1 MKRGRPRRSIVAIDG
16 PAGSG
21 KSTAARAVA
30 RSLGVPYIDTG
41 AMYRALT
48 WLAMKR
54 GIVWSDVPC
63 LINLARS
70 SRIKIENLSGGT
82 QRIRINGLDA
92 SREIRSPAV
101 TRHVHYVA
109 SRAGVR
115 KQMVLLQRRLG
126 EGSGGVLEGRDIGTV
141 VFPKASHKFY
151 LDAEPSVRARR
162 RFLELRAKGIWVSL
176 GETARELKTRDRR
189 DRTRTHGRLKRAKDA
204 IYLDTS
210 ELTVREVIRVIL
222 DKIRGGRGKR
232 SLTMGRFH

>member
-1 MKRGRPRRSIVAIDG
+1 MKRRRPRRSVVAIDG

-21 KSTAARAVA
+21 KSTAARAIA
-30 RSLGVPYIDTG
+30 RSLSVPYIDTG

-54 GIVWSDVPC
+54 GIVWSDVRR
-63 LINLARS
+63 LISLARS
-70 SRIKIENLSGGT
+70 SRIRIENLSGGA

-92 SREIRSPAV
+92 THEIRSPAV

-141 VFPKASHKFY
+141 VFPRAYYKFY
-151 LDAEPSVRARR
+151 LDAKPSVRARR
-162 RFLELRAKGIWVSL
+162 RFLELRAKGIPVSL
-176 GETARELKTRDRR
+176 VQTARELRTRDRR
-189 DRTRTHGRLKRAKDA
+189 DRTRMHGRLKRAKDA
-204 IYLDTS
+204 VYLDTS
-210 ELTVREVIRVIL
+210 ELSVREVIRLIL
-222 DKIRGGRGKR
+222 EKIRGVKGKR
-232 SLTMGRFH
+232 SLTIGRSR